1 LGTIQVVVET
11 GIPFSKS
18 GKQMNIENLAHE
30 IALLSNDSIQRLATE
45 LVNIFPTRA
54 DKLAL
59 TIQAVMQDQLR
70 AIETELGLHG

>member
-1 LGTIQVVVET
+1 
-11 GIPFSKS
+11 
-18 GKQMNIENLAHE
+18 MNIENLALE
-30 IALLSNDSIQRLATE
+30 IAQLSNDSLQKLATE

-54 DKLAL
+54 DRLAL

>member
-1 LGTIQVVVET
+1 
-11 GIPFSKS
+11 
-18 GKQMNIENLAHE
+18 MNIEKLAVE
-30 IALLSNDSIQRLATE
+30 IAMLSNDSIQKLAQE

>member
-1 LGTIQVVVET
+1 
-11 GIPFSKS
+11 
-18 GKQMNIENLAHE
+18 MNIENLAHE

-59 TIQAVMQDQLR
+59 TIQAVMQDELR
-70 AIETELGLHG
+70 AIEIELGLHG